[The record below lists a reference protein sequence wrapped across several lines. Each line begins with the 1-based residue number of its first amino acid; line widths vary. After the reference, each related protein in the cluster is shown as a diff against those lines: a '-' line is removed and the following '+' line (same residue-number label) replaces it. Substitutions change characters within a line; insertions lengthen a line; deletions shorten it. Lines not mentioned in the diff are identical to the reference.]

1 VWGEVARTAV
11 EAARSAPTLGID
23 NFSRITTLRTGGK
36 GLTEE
41 GQMVEEAL
49 SPGESRLLVR
59 SPEEAVVSEQAESEV
74 SRWLVALVALGAVGV
89 LVGFWLLVAWGL
101 YARST

>member
-1 VWGEVARTAV
+1 
-11 EAARSAPTLGID
+11 
-23 NFSRITTLRTGGK
+23 
-36 GLTEE
+36 
-41 GQMVEEAL
+41 MVEEAL
-49 SPGESRLLVR
+49 SPGESRLLVQSR
-59 SPEEAVVSEQAESEV
+59 QEAVVSEQAESEV